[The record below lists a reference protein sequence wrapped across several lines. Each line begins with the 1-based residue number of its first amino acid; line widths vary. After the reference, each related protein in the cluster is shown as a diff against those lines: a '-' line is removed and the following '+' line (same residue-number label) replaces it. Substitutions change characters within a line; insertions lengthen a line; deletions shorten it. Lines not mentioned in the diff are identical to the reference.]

1 MIKTR
6 APQRDLEGMEARR
19 KRAAKLFAKGVT
31 QADVARELE
40 VSRQSVSRWHE
51 AWSRGGTTALK
62 GAGRAGRR
70 PLLDRADLATVE
82 KALRRG
88 PRVSGFATEIWTLPR
103 ITELIATL
111 TGVTYHPGH
120 VWRIMGQLGWSPQRP
135 ARRALERND
144 DAIDEWVATRWAQV
158 KKTPVAAT
166 RGWSS
171 KTNQASR

>member
-1 MIKTR
+1 MTTTR
-6 APQRDLEGMEARR
+6 APQRDFEGMEARR
-19 KRAAKLFAKGVT
+19 KQAAKLFAKGVS
-31 QADVARELE
+31 QADVARELD

-51 AWSRGGTTALK
+51 AWSRGGVKELK

-70 PLLDRADLATVE
+70 PLLDSADLAKVE

-88 PRVSGFATEIWTLPR
+88 PKASGFATDIWTLPR
-103 ITELIATL
+103 ITEVIATL
-111 TGVTYHPGH
+111 TGVSYHPGH

-135 ARRALERND
+135 TRRALERND
-144 DAIDEWVATRWAQV
+144 EAVDQWVATRWPQV

-171 KTNQASR
+171 KTNQASH

>member
-6 APQRDLEGMEARR
+6 TPQRDFEGMEARR
-19 KRAAKLFAKGVT
+19 KRAARLFTKGAT

-40 VSRQSVSRWHE
+40 VSRQSVSRWYE
-51 AWSRGGTTALK
+51 AWSQGGVRALK

-70 PLLDRADLATVE
+70 PLLDSADLAAVE
-82 KALRRG
+82 RALRRG
-88 PRVSGFATEIWTLPR
+88 PRASGFATDIWTLPR

-111 TGVTYHPGH
+111 TGVSYHPGH

-135 ARRALERND
+135 ARRAAERND
-144 DAIDEWVATRWAQV
+144 DAIDEWVATRWPKV
-158 KKTPVAAT
+158 KKTPDAEA

-171 KTNQASR
+171 RTNPASR

>member
-1 MIKTR
+1 
-6 APQRDLEGMEARR
+6 MEARR
-19 KRAAKLFAKGVT
+19 KRAAKLFAKGAT
-31 QADVARELE
+31 QADVARELD

-51 AWSRGGTTALK
+51 AWSQGGASALK

-70 PLLDRADLATVE
+70 PLLNSADLATVE

-88 PRVSGFATEIWTLPR
+88 PRASGFATDIWTLPR

-144 DAIDEWVATRWAQV
+144 DAIDEWVATRWPQV
-158 KKTPVAAT
+158 KKTPDGAT

>member
-1 MIKTR
+1 
-6 APQRDLEGMEARR
+6 MEARR
-19 KRAAKLFAKGVT
+19 KQAAKLFAKGVS

-51 AWSRGGTTALK
+51 AWSQGGARALK

-70 PLLDRADLATVE
+70 PLLDSADLATVE

-88 PRVSGFATEIWTLPR
+88 PRASGFATDIWTLPR

-111 TGVTYHPGH
+111 TGVSYHPGH

-144 DAIDEWVATRWAQV
+144 DAVDEWVATRWTQV
-158 KKTPVAAT
+158 RKTPVGAT

-171 KTNQASR
+171 KTNQGSR

>member
-1 MIKTR
+1 VIKTR
-6 APQRDLEGMEARR
+6 APQRDFEGMEARR
-19 KRAAKLFAKGVT
+19 KRAAKLFAKGAT
-31 QADVARELE
+31 QADVARELD

-51 AWSRGGTTALK
+51 AWSQGGASALK

-70 PLLDRADLATVE
+70 PLLNSADLATVE

-88 PRVSGFATEIWTLPR
+88 PRASGFATDIWTLPR

-144 DAIDEWVATRWAQV
+144 DAIDEWVATRWPQV
-158 KKTPVAAT
+158 KKTPDGAT

>member
-6 APQRDLEGMEARR
+6 APQRDFEGMEARR
-19 KRAAKLFAKGVT
+19 KQAAKLFAKGVS
-31 QADVARELE
+31 QADVARELD

-51 AWSRGGTTALK
+51 AWSQGGTRALK

-70 PLLDRADLATVE
+70 PLLDSADLAMVE
-82 KALRRG
+82 KSLRRG
-88 PRVSGFATEIWTLPR
+88 PRASGFATDIWTLPR
-103 ITELIATL
+103 ITEVIATL
-111 TGVTYHPGH
+111 TGVSYHPGH

-144 DAIDEWVATRWAQV
+144 DAVDEWVATRWPQV
-158 KKTPVAAT
+158 KKTPDAAT

-171 KTNQASR
+171 KTNRASH

>member
-6 APQRDLEGMEARR
+6 APQRDFEGMEARR

-40 VSRQSVSRWHE
+40 VSRQSVSRWYE

-70 PLLDRADLATVE
+70 PLLDSSDLATVE

-88 PRVSGFATEIWTLPR
+88 PRASGFATDIWTLPR

-158 KKTPVAAT
+158 K
-166 RGWSS
+166 
-171 KTNQASR
+171 